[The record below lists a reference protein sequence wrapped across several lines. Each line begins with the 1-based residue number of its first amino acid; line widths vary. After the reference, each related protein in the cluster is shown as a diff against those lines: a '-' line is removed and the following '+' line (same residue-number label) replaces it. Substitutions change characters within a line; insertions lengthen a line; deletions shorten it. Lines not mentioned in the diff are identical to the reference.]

1 MNYYYIEQLE
11 LIVIDQLIDQCFTS
25 RFVPNFVWTLKN
37 ISAEIRSLSTYDT
50 QNANISGIWAVVN
63 TSGLS
68 YRGRLDQQDIAHW
81 DAMLKTNVIGILRTA
96 RKFQSLLR
104 NSGGRIVTLGA
115 TENLGTGL
123 VAYAASRYAVEGASR
138 ALRQEL
144 SSVGIKVVTVSPQGI
159 LPELLFSTPKLNE

>member
-1 MNYYYIEQLE
+1 MI
-11 LIVIDQLIDQCFTS
+11 
-25 RFVPNFVWTLKN
+25 
-37 ISAEIRSLSTYDT
+37 
-50 QNANISGIWAVVN
+50 N

-104 NSGGRIVTLGA
+104 NAGGRIVTLGA

-144 SSVGIKVVTVSPQGI
+144 SCVGIKVVTVSPQGI